1 MARNVITAVAPT
13 IDGTPFTYSAVSAVA
28 GDGDAVQPGTVLLIN
43 NAAASPVTI
52 TIVTGGASDQNLAIS
67 DYTFTIPATTQEA
80 VGPIPGG
87 PTWVQ
92 PTGVTAGLVHVDYS
106 VSASVT
112 RAALVVR

>member
-1 MARNVITAVAPT
+1 MARNVLNAVAPA
-13 IDGTPFTYSAVSAVA
+13 IDGAPFTYTAVSAVA

-43 NAAASPVTI
+43 NASASPVTV
-52 TIVTGGASDQNLAIS
+52 TIVTGGTSDQSLAIS
-67 DYTFTIPATTQEA
+67 DFTFTIPATTQEA
-80 VGPIPGG
+80 IGPIPGG

-92 PTGVTAGLVHVDYS
+92 PSGSTAGLVHVDYS

>member
-1 MARNVITAVAPT
+1 MARNVLNAVAPA
-13 IDGTPFTYSAVSAVA
+13 IDGTPFTYSAVSAVP

-43 NAAASPVTI
+43 NASGAAITV
-52 TIVTGGASDQNLAIS
+52 TIVTGGTSDQALAIS
-67 DYTFTIPATTQEA
+67 DYTFSIPATTQEA

-92 PTGVTAGLVHVDYS
+92 PSGVTAGLVHIDYS
-106 VSASVT
+106 ASATVT